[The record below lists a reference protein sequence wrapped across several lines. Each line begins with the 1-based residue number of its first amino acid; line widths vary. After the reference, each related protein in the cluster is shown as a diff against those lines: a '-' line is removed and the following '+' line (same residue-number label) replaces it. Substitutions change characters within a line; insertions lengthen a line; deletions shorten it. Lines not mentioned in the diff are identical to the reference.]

1 MALSWTD
8 VSEKEIINSSSIKEL
23 VDNINKTAQYLDT
36 VQGNNEIYNA
46 LETNGKDFSSKK
58 RIYYRDS
65 LYNSIDLLDSKS
77 MCVSAKSS
85 YKVAD
90 NDSCYSYTVS
100 ANTSV
105 QTSKYV
111 THNSTKSIYSC
122 TTNYRSH
129 YGAKYIYGY

>member
-46 LETNGKDFSSKK
+46 LGTNGKDFSSKK

-77 MCVSAKSS
+77 MCVSVKSS

-90 NDSCYSYTVS
+90 NDSCYSYTAS

-105 QTSKYV
+105 QTSKYT

-122 TTNYRSH
+122 TTNYQSH
-129 YGAKYIYGY
+129 HGSRYGYGA